1 MTSEHRDNFDQPHR
15 RGISRRALVC
25 GAAASTGLL
34 FAPAVRAEPGFPS
47 RPVRIV
53 VTFGPGG
60 VGDVTMRILAQKLSE
75 RLGQQFVIDNRPGAG
90 GIVALSAVS
99 NTPPDGYTLFQTGN
113 SITIARSLMKKLPY
127 DLVRDFVPVS
137 LVAKFD
143 ILMVTKTGGRLKS
156 VKDVIAAARAQPDR
170 MIFGTIARGSTQ
182 NLTAELFNSAANL
195 KVPIVTHRT
204 SPNLLTELL
213 RGEIDVGFEYFAGVS
228 SAIQDKQLTVL
239 ATSGDKRSPLIPDVP
254 TVEEAGLP
262 GLVVTAW
269 NALSAPAG
277 TPPEIVN
284 FLSKA
289 IREALQQ
296 PDVQERA
303 KLLGIEAVGTTPEQ
317 MNERMRQDIDKWAAV
332 IEKAGIAP
340 Q

>member
-1 MTSEHRDNFDQPHR
+1 MTSGNRDGLGPHVH
-15 RGISRRALVC
+15 GLSRRAVVR
-25 GAAASTGLL
+25 GAAATTAGLL
-34 FAPAVRAEPGFPS
+34 LAPAVRAAPDFPS

-75 RLGQQFVIDNRPGAG
+75 RLSQQFVIDNRPGAG
-90 GIVALSAVS
+90 GIVALTGVTSVQ
-99 NTPPDGYTLFQTGN
+99 PDGYTLFQTGN
-113 SITIARSLMKKLPY
+113 SITIARSLFKKLPY
-127 DLVRDFVPVS
+127 DLLRDFTPVS
-137 LVAKFD
+137 LVATFD
-143 ILMVTKTGGRLKS
+143 ILLVTKTGGRLKTL
-156 VKDVIAAARAQPDR
+156 KDVIAAARSQPDR
-170 MIFGTIARGSTQ
+170 MNFGTIARGSTQ
-182 NLTAELFNSAANL
+182 NLTAELFNSTANV
-195 KVPIVTHRT
+195 KVPIVAHRT

-213 RGEIDVGFEYFAGVS
+213 RGDIDVGFEYYAGLK
-228 SAIQDKQLTVL
+228 SAIDEKQLTVL
-239 ATSGDKRSPLIPDVP
+239 ATSGAKRSPLLPDVP

-269 NALSAPAG
+269 NGLSAPAG
-277 TPPEIVN
+277 TPPDVVN

-289 IREALQQ
+289 IDDALRQ

-303 KLLGIEAVGTTPEQ
+303 RLLGIEAVGTTPEQ
-317 MNERMRQDIDKWAAV
+317 MNERIRTDIAKWAAV